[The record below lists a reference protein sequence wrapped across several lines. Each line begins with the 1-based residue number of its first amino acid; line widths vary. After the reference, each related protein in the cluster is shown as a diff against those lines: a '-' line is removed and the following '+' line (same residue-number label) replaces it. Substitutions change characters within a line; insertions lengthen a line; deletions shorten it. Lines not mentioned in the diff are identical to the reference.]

1 MEEAG
6 KPWSRPG
13 LEGWSV
19 WPLLTPE
26 IPGWYSA
33 VLGGSMSGQRHCSLA
48 VIALS
53 VHVCGSGL
61 PMRPVGKLEIWG
73 SFTHLSPHSA
83 LSLDHSHINPS
94 SPFPLAC
101 PHLPS
106 LAQATFYLLF
116 SSYPLPIPLPLPWL
130 PVLAVSLIKIGVSRF
145 LPAWKFFRSPPSL
158 PERRVT
164 VWQHEPPL
172 CEDSPCLQ
180 PHRHSLRE
188 CFVLLEPS
196 VSFCSIQAS
205 HLLSSLPW
213 VPLCTALLAVVNF

>member
-1 MEEAG
+1 
-6 KPWSRPG
+6 
-13 LEGWSV
+13 
-19 WPLLTPE
+19 
-26 IPGWYSA
+26 
-33 VLGGSMSGQRHCSLA
+33 MS
-48 VIALS
+48 
-53 VHVCGSGL
+53 
-61 PMRPVGKLEIWG
+61 PVGKLEIWG

-106 LAQATFYLLF
+106 LAQAAFYLLF
-116 SSYPLPIPLPLPWL
+116 SSYPLPILLLLPWL
-130 PVLAVSLIKIGVSRF
+130 PVLAVSLIKICVSRF

-172 CEDSPCLQ
+172 CEDSPCLW
-180 PHRHSLRE
+180 PHSHSLPG

-196 VSFCSIQAS
+196 ASFCSIQAA

-213 VPLCTALLAVVNF
+213 VPLCTALLAGVFSPRSLFSVTSFESAPQSQGAQVLPVLPWWSLSITIRFSHSLGIIWGHLSPLLRS